1 LRNTAENIKR
11 LTPAGLKQEKDTKQ
25 DAVNA
30 LSQLSSNKGGMT
42 GMAENSA
49 LGREADMQQRL
60 LDNAKNLTAEEV
72 KQAQIEMDRIRALDQ
87 RAIKTAEIADASEAE
102 LKNLIQQKK

>member
-1 LRNTAENIKR
+1 MHTEHTEQENKI
-11 LTPAGLKQEKDTKQ
+11 
-25 DAVNA
+25 
-30 LSQLSSNKGGMT
+30 
-42 GMAENSA
+42 
-49 LGREADMQQRL
+49 
-60 LDNAKNLTAEEV
+60 